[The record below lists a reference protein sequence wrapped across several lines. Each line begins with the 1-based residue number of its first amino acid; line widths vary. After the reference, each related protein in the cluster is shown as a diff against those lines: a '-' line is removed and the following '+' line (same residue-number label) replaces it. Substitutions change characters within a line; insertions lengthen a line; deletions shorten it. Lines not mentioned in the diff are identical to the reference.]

1 MTSFRVWAPEA
12 TTVAVDSDG
21 GVHPL
26 EPGPGGW
33 WSADLDVGG
42 GTDYRYVIDGE
53 ALPDPRTPWQP
64 DGVHGPSR
72 TVDHD
77 TYPWGASEWR
87 GFHLPS
93 AVLYELHVGTFT
105 SEGTF
110 DAAVDR
116 LDHLVELGID
126 AVEVMPVNAF
136 PGRHG
141 WGYDG
146 VGWFAVHDAYGGP
159 EGLKRF
165 VDACHARGIGV
176 ILDVV
181 YNHLGP
187 DGAYLDRFGPYFTDR
202 YSTPWGPAVNLDGPG
217 SDEVRR
223 YIVDNA
229 LQWLAD
235 YRFDGLRLDAVHA
248 LVDTS
253 AIHVLEQLA
262 VEVSELAA
270 HVGRPLWLI
279 AESDLNDPRLVR
291 PREAGGYGLGAMWSD
306 DLHHALHV
314 ALTGERSGYYVDF
327 DDLSDVAYAL
337 RHGFVY
343 DGRHSV
349 YRQRVHGR
357 PADDVPGSRFVG
369 YLQNHDQIGNRAR
382 GERVTDLV
390 SPERAAAGAALIL
403 TAPIVPLLFQGEEW
417 AASTPFP
424 YFTDHH
430 DPELIEA
437 VRRGR
442 REEFAAFGWAP
453 DEVADPQDPATVVSA
468 MLRWDE
474 RDAEPHAGMLGW
486 YRRLIALRRRIPEL
500 TDGRRDRVR
509 TRTGADW
516 IAVERGRVTVVVN
529 LGRVPLDPPLG
540 DRPAHL
546 LLSSQPVSADAP
558 IPPDTAAVFGD
569 HEVAAAT
576 ADLRPA
582 SMGATS

>member
-1 MTSFRVWAPEA
+1 MTGLRVWAPEA
-12 TTVAVDSDG
+12 TAVAVEIGDG
-21 GVHPL
+21 SHPM
-26 EPGPGGW
+26 EPGDGGW
-33 WSADLDVGG
+33 WSAHVHVAP

-53 ALPDPRTPWQP
+53 ASPDPRSPWQP

-72 TVDHD
+72 TIDHD
-77 TYPWGASEWR
+77 AFAWSDDGWR

-105 SEGTF
+105 AEGTF
-110 DAAVDR
+110 DAAIAR

-146 VGWFAVHDAYGGP
+146 IGWYAVHDAYGGP

-165 VDACHARGIGV
+165 VDACHARGLGV

-187 DGAYLDRFGPYFTDR
+187 DGASLDRFGPYFTDR
-202 YSTPWGPAVNLDGPG
+202 YGTPWGPAVNLDGPG

-229 LQWLAD
+229 LQWVAD
-235 YRFDGLRLDAVHA
+235 YRLDGLRLDAVHA

-262 VEVSELAA
+262 TEVSEFAA
-270 HVGRPLWLI
+270 HAGRPLWLI

-291 PREAGGYGLGAMWSD
+291 PTAVGGYGLDAMWSD

-327 DDLSDVAYAL
+327 DGLVDVAYAL
-337 RHGFVY
+337 RGGLVY

-349 YRQRVHGR
+349 YRQCVHGR
-357 PADDVPGSRFVG
+357 PADDVPGSRFVA
-369 YLQNHDQIGNRAR
+369 YLQNHDQVGNRAR
-382 GERVTDLV
+382 GERITHLV
-390 SPERAAAGAALIL
+390 SPERAAAGAALLL
-403 TAPIVPLLFQGEEW
+403 TAPVVPLVFQGEEW

-424 YFTDHH
+424 YFTDHQ

-442 REEFAAFGWAP
+442 REEFAGFGWAP
-453 DEVADPQDPATVVSA
+453 DEVADPQDPATVESA
-468 MLRWDE
+468 VLRWDE
-474 RDAEPHAGMLGW
+474 RDAEPHESMLGW
-486 YRRLIALRRRIPEL
+486 YRRLIALRRRIPDL

-509 TRTGADW
+509 TQTGADW
-516 IAVERGRVTVVVN
+516 IAVQRGRVTVVVN
-529 LGRVPLDPPLG
+529 LGRAPLDPPLE
-540 DRPAHL
+540 DRPTHL
-546 LLSSQPVSADAP
+546 LLSSQPVPGGGP

-569 HEVAAAT
+569 HALAAST

-582 SMGATS
+582 SVGAAS